1 MKIFLCYPKNEKDEA
16 EPIALALRARGFE
29 VFLDDDDLPPG
40 RDYNVQI
47 TAAIESADYFI
58 FLISPDSVESGRYT
72 LSELEFAKRKWRKA
86 DGKVLPVMIKPTNIA
101 DIPAFLK
108 SVDILMPK
116 GNAAAEVSSA
126 VAEIFRPP
134 PASLVVPLFIVLG
147 ASSGILSMLLPR
159 MNEAFIGDF
168 IVNHPEIAPFWAP
181 LLFSAVVGWMLFRWS
196 AIQNFKLVYLLL
208 LVTLGWL
215 IAINLARITIE
226 FFNGTFEVDPSLGFE
241 EMSARTSLLGWLAG
255 GIAGGAF
262 GAFATMLGVGAVTK
276 KLFTFENVVSAILI
290 GGVVGMLLY
299 AANLKSFQIGTE
311 QFPIGGT
318 WLVITC
324 WQAAIA
330 GLLAFYLSRIE
341 R

>member
-1 MKIFLCYPKNEKDEA
+1 MKIFLCYPKNEKDQA

-47 TAAIESADYFI
+47 EAAIESADYFI
-58 FLISPDSVESGRYT
+58 FLISPDSVDSGRYT

-86 DGKVLPVMIKPTNIA
+86 DGKVLPVMIRPTNMA

-126 VAEIFRPP
+126 VAEIFQPP
-134 PASLVVPLFIVLG
+134 KASLVVPLFIILG
-147 ASSGILSMLLPR
+147 AASGFLSMLLPQMR
-159 MNEAFIGDF
+159 DVFVGEF
-168 IVNHPEIAPFWAP
+168 IVNHSDVSPFWAP
-181 LLFSAVVGWMLFRWS
+181 LLFTVVVGWLLFRWS
-196 AIQNFKLVYLLL
+196 IIQYFRLIYLLL

-215 IAINLARITIE
+215 TAINLARIIIE
-226 FFNGTFEVDPSLGFE
+226 FFNGNFEVDPSMGLE

-262 GAFATMLGVGAVTK
+262 GALATMLGVGAVTK
-276 KLFTFENVVSAILI
+276 KLFSFENVVSAVLV

-299 AANLKSFQIGTE
+299 VANLRSFQIGTE
-311 QFPIGGT
+311 QFSIGGT
-318 WLVITC
+318 WLVITS
-324 WQAAIA
+324 WQAAMA
-330 GLLAFYLSRIE
+330 GLIAFYLSRIE